1 MKKISY
7 YVAAFALCCG
17 VSQTLTSCIE
27 ETEEPDDVKA
37 MRQAKIAEINANAE
51 YLKAQATTETADAA
65 LTNAKVD
72 GQKIDNAIKELQKA
86 IAEGTQADSIAYYAA
101 AVQSAIKK
109 MQNADI
115 TQSKELAVTLL
126 PAKLNA
132 SCPSYN
138 RYLEAA
144 AKLNGGVYPTEY
156 GSVTVKKED
165 SKAQILAD
173 AKEDLDNGVQEL
185 EAHLNYLAELQT
197 KVAAAEQQQK
207 NTNKLYDK
215 QKKAY
220 EDKETSTCYAAD
232 ESDFQSWNGTFDASD
247 NDTRADNWSKAG
259 IVWTYLKAKD
269 ENAVKEAKDELALAN
284 DNKKFESG
292 SKYQKL
298 VETYNNAKANYDQQL
313 AEYEEA
319 KKLYEEELEALKAAV
334 K

>member
-37 MRQAKIAEINANAE
+37 MRQAEIAKINADAE
-51 YLKAQATTETADAA
+51 KVKADAAAQTATAA

-86 IAEGTQADSIAYYAA
+86 LREGTQADSVAYYAA
-101 AVQSAIKK
+101 AVQSAIKE
-109 MQNADI
+109 MQNDDI
-115 TQSKELAVTLL
+115 DEAKDLAVTLL
-126 PAKLNA
+126 PANLNA

-144 AKLNGGVYPTEY
+144 AKLNGGVYTSY
-156 GSVTVKKED
+156 GSSVTVKKED

-173 AKEDLDNGVQEL
+173 ATEDLANGVQEL
-185 EAHLNYLAELQT
+185 QAHQNYLAKLET
-197 KVAAAEQQQK
+197 KVAAAKLNQK
-207 NTNKLYDK
+207 NLDK
-215 QKKAY
+215 QKKDWKEAY
-220 EDKETSTCYAAD
+220 EDEKACSKANSTLT
-232 ESDFQSWNGTFDASD
+232 DFEGTFDAGD
-247 NDTRADNWSKAG
+247 KDIKQEEYDKAQ
-259 IVWTYLKAKD
+259 IVWTYKIALA
-269 ENAVKEAKDELALAN
+269 ENAVKEAENELALAN
-284 DNKKFESG
+284 DNKKFDTNSA
-292 SKYQKL
+292 YQKL
-298 VETYNNAKANYDQQL
+298 VEKYNNAKANYDLQL

-319 KKLYEEELEALKAAV
+319 KKLYEEELEALKAV

>member
-37 MRQAKIAEINANAE
+37 LRQAEIARVNADAE
-51 YLKAQATTETADAA
+51 YKKAQAASETADAA
-65 LTNAKVD
+65 KTNAEVD
-72 GQKIDNAIKELQKA
+72 GVKIDNAIKELQKA
-86 IAEGTQADSIAYYAA
+86 LREGTQADSIAYYAA
-101 AVQSAIKK
+101 AVQSEIKK
-109 MQNADI
+109 MKNSDI
-115 TQSKELAVTLL
+115 TQAKTLAVTLL

-132 SCPSYN
+132 SCPSYG

-144 AKLNGGVYPTEY
+144 AKLNGGVYTDIY
-156 GSVTVKKED
+156 GNSTTVEKAD
-165 SKAQILAD
+165 SKAQKLAD
-173 AKEDLDNGVQEL
+173 AKEKLDNGVEEL

-197 KVAAAEQQQK
+197 NVAAAEQAQK
-207 NTNKLYDK
+207 ATNKLYEK

-232 ESDFQSWNGTFDASD
+232 ESDFQGWDGTFDASD

-259 IVWTYLKAKD
+259 IVWTYLKALD
-269 ENAVKEAKDELALAN
+269 ENAVKEAKDELALAT
-284 DNKKFESG
+284 DNKKFATG
-292 SKYQKL
+292 SEYKKL
-298 VETYNNAKANYDQQL
+298 VEAYNNAKANYDIQL

-319 KKLYEEELEALKAAV
+319 KALYEAELEALQAV

>member
-37 MRQAKIAEINANAE
+37 LRQAEIAKVNADAE
-51 YLKAQATTETADAA
+51 YKKAQAASETATAA
-65 LTNAKVD
+65 LTNAQVD

-86 IAEGTQADSIAYYAA
+86 LREGTQADSIAYYAA
-101 AVQSAIKK
+101 AVQSAIKE
-109 MQNADI
+109 MHNDDI
-115 TQSKELAVTLL
+115 DEAKKLAVTLL

-132 SCPSYN
+132 SCPSYY

-144 AKLNGGVYPTEY
+144 AKLNGGVYTTAY
-156 GSVTVKKED
+156 GSTETIDKED

-173 AKEDLDNGVQEL
+173 ATEDLANGVQEL
-185 EAHLNYLAELQT
+185 EAHQNYLAELQT
-197 KVAAAEQQQK
+197 KVAAAEQAQK
-207 NTNKLYDK
+207 ETNKLYDK

-232 ESDFQSWNGTFDASD
+232 ESDFQGWDGIFDASD

-259 IVWTYLKAKD
+259 IVWTYLKALD
-269 ENAVKEAKDELALAN
+269 ENAVKEAKAELELAN
-284 DNKKFESG
+284 NNKKFESG

-298 VETYNNAKANYDQQL
+298 VEAYNNAKANYDQQL

-319 KKLYEEELEALKAAV
+319 KALYEAELEALKAV

>member
-37 MRQAKIAEINANAE
+37 MRQAEIAKINADAE
-51 YLKAQATTETADAA
+51 KVKADAAAQTATAA

-86 IAEGTQADSIAYYAA
+86 LREGTQADSVAYYAA
-101 AVQSAIKK
+101 AVQSAIKE
-109 MQNADI
+109 MQNDDI
-115 TQSKELAVTLL
+115 DEAKDLAVTLL

-132 SCPSYN
+132 SCPSYY

-144 AKLNGGVYPTEY
+144 AKLNGGVYTTAY
-156 GSVTVKKED
+156 GSSATIDKAD
-165 SKAQILAD
+165 SKAQKLAD
-173 AKEDLDNGVQEL
+173 ATEKLNNGVEAL

-197 KVAAAEQQQK
+197 KVGAKK
-207 NTNKLYDK
+207 NALNSTKDYIKN
-215 QKKAY
+215 Y
-220 EDKETSTCYAAD
+220 EAD
-232 ESDFQSWNGTFDASD
+232 YKDEKDVWEAASD
-247 NDTRADNWSKAG
+247 LKSIGSIAQYNKKDDDGAAKYADAQ
-259 IVWTYLKAKD
+259 IALTYMKTVA
-269 ENAVKEAKDELALAN
+269 ENAVKEAEDELALAN
-284 DNKKFESG
+284 DNKKFATG
-292 SKYQKL
+292 SQYQKL
-298 VETYNNAKANYDQQL
+298 VEAYQTAKDNYDQQL

-319 KKLYEEELEALKAAV
+319 KKLYEEELEALKAV

>member
-37 MRQAKIAEINANAE
+37 LRQAEIAKINADAE
-51 YLKAQATTETADAA
+51 KVKADAAAQTATAA

-86 IAEGTQADSIAYYAA
+86 LREGTQADSIAYYAA
-101 AVQSAIKK
+101 AVQSAIKEMK
-109 MQNADI
+109 NDDI
-115 TQSKELAVTLL
+115 DEAKDLAVTLL

-132 SCPSYN
+132 ACPSYE

-144 AKLNGGVYPTEY
+144 ARLNGGVYTSY
-156 GSVTVKKED
+156 GSSVTIEKAN
-165 SKAQILAD
+165 SKAQKLAD
-173 AKEDLDNGVQEL
+173 AKEALDNGVSEL

-197 KVAAAEQQQK
+197 KVGAKKNALSSTKDYIKNYEADYKDEKDVYEAASNLKSIGTSA
-207 NTNKLYDK
+207 TYNKKDDDGAAK
-215 QKKAY
+215 
-220 EDKETSTCYAAD
+220 YANA
-232 ESDFQSWNGTFDASD
+232 QVAL
-247 NDTRADNWSKAG
+247 
-259 IVWTYLKAKD
+259 TYMKTVA
-269 ENAVKEAKDELALAN
+269 ENAVKEAEDELALAT
-284 DNKKFESG
+284 DNKKFADG
-292 SKYQKL
+292 SAYKKL
-298 VETYNNAKANYDQQL
+298 VDAYNTAKDNYDQQL

-319 KKLYEEELEALKAAV
+319 KKLYEEELEALKAV